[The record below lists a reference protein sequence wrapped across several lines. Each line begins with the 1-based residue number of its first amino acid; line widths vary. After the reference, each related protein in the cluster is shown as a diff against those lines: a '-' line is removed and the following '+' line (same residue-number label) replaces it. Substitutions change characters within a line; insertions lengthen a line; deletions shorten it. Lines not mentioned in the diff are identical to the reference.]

1 MNFPIKVSHV
11 SFCSLSFGGVLTDSL
26 GSLSILILKLYKDQ
40 KHNQEQ
46 QQQKRVG
53 KLNFFRILNFHA
65 SEHTVNRVK
74 RQFMK
79 WRKCK
84 SCI

>member
-1 MNFPIKVSHV
+1 MNFPIRVSHV
-11 SFCSLSFGGVLTDSL
+11 SFCILSFGGMLTDSL
-26 GSLSILILKLYKDQ
+26 GSLSILSLKLCKDQ

-46 QQQKRVG
+46 QLKKKRVG
-53 KLNFFRILNFHA
+53 KLNFFKILNFHA

-79 WRKCK
+79 WRKCL
-84 SCI
+84 